1 LQSWL
6 TLQPRYHFYSFFFSA
21 AARREMMLFEAVG
34 GQQLA
39 VHWTAISSSREA
51 SRVRR
56 PSVNYFSTPKSA
68 RELKPTEVRFDLPA
82 ATPVTPAQTDVLS
95 TFGHGMVIT
104 GNIVC
109 AGALQIFGRVS
120 GEIHAAQLTICEGA
134 KVEGKVVAQD
144 TIVQGEFKGT
154 IHGNTV
160 KLQSSAVVDG
170 EIFNRSLTIE
180 QNAQFEGVSR
190 RLDRP
195 INAPALDASATQ
207 EMSSEEA
214 RRHLDMALK
223 DIVA

>member
-1 LQSWL
+1 
-6 TLQPRYHFYSFFFSA
+6 
-21 AARREMMLFEAVG
+21 M
-34 GQQLA
+34 
-39 VHWTAISSSREA
+39 
-51 SRVRR
+51 
-56 PSVNYFSTPKSA
+56 NYFSSPKATRDS
-68 RELKPTEVRFDLPA
+68 KPAEVRLDPPA
-82 ATPVTPAQTDVLS
+82 AAPAVPATADVLS
-95 TFGHGMVIT
+95 TFGQGMVIT
-104 GNIVC
+104 GTIVC

-134 KVEGKVVAQD
+134 KVEGKVIAQD
-144 TIVQGEFKGT
+144 TVVQGEFKGS

-195 INAPALDASATQ
+195 VDAPSADRARA
-207 EMSSEEA
+207 EPSVEAMSHIE
-214 RRHLDMALK
+214 MALK

>member
-1 LQSWL
+1 
-6 TLQPRYHFYSFFFSA
+6 
-21 AARREMMLFEAVG
+21 M
-34 GQQLA
+34 
-39 VHWTAISSSREA
+39 
-51 SRVRR
+51 
-56 PSVNYFSTPKSA
+56 NYFSSPKPAPDS
-68 RELKPTEVRFDLPA
+68 KPTEVRLDPLARAPA
-82 ATPVTPAQTDVLS
+82 PAPVAPAKTDVLS

-109 AGALQIFGRVS
+109 AGALQIFGRIS

-134 KVEGKVVAQD
+134 KVEGKVIAQD
-144 TIVQGEFKGT
+144 TVVQGEFKGT

-195 INAPALDASATQ
+195 VEAPAANRALTQ
-207 EMSSEEA
+207 EMSAEEA
-214 RRHLDMALK
+214 RRHLDLALK

>member
-1 LQSWL
+1 
-6 TLQPRYHFYSFFFSA
+6 
-21 AARREMMLFEAVG
+21 M
-34 GQQLA
+34 
-39 VHWTAISSSREA
+39 
-51 SRVRR
+51 
-56 PSVNYFSTPKSA
+56 NYFSAPKTTRDS
-68 RELKPTEVRFDLPA
+68 KPTEVRLDPPA
-82 ATPVTPAQTDVLS
+82 VAPTAPTKTDVLS

-104 GNIVC
+104 GNVVC
-109 AGALQIFGRVS
+109 AGALHIFGQVS

-134 KVEGKVVAQD
+134 KVEGKVIAQD
-144 TIVQGEFKGT
+144 TVVQGEFKGT

-160 KLQSSAVVDG
+160 KLQASAVVDG

-190 RLDRP
+190 RLERP
-195 INAPALDASATQ
+195 IEAPSPERNAQ

>member
-1 LQSWL
+1 
-6 TLQPRYHFYSFFFSA
+6 
-21 AARREMMLFEAVG
+21 M
-34 GQQLA
+34 
-39 VHWTAISSSREA
+39 
-51 SRVRR
+51 
-56 PSVNYFSTPKSA
+56 NYFSQPKAA
-68 RELKPTEVRFDLPA
+68 RELKPANEVRFDPPAPA
-82 ATPVTPAQTDVLS
+82 AAVAAKPDVVS

-134 KVEGKVVAQD
+134 KVDGKVVAQD
-144 TIVQGEFKGT
+144 TVVQGEFKGT

-195 INAPALDASATQ
+195 VEVPSADNVSTLHAELYDPIQ
-207 EMSSEEA
+207 Q
-214 RRHLDMALK
+214 ALK

>member
-1 LQSWL
+1 M
-6 TLQPRYHFYSFFFSA
+6 PV
-21 AARREMMLFEAVG
+21 EAVG
-34 GQQLA
+34 GNGSPPFNCPSVLSL
-39 VHWTAISSSREA
+39 SSEEI
-51 SRVRR
+51 
-56 PSVNYFSTPKSA
+56 SVNYFSSPKA
-68 RELKPTEVRFDLPA
+68 TRDAKPTEVRLDPPTTATAPA
-82 ATPVTPAQTDVLS
+82 APAKTDVLS

-109 AGALQIFGRVS
+109 AGALQIYGQVS

-134 KVEGKVVAQD
+134 KVEGKVISQD
-144 TIVQGEFKGT
+144 TVVQGEFKGT

-160 KLQSSAVVDG
+160 KLQASAIVDG

-195 INAPALDASATQ
+195 VEAPSPEHTHLE
-207 EMSSEEA
+207 EMSPEEA